1 MIVNFNEDYLRDLY
15 RSGKSDKKH
24 RFQPQIVRKY
34 IRVIDLMIS
43 EDNVQGLWKYN
54 SLNYERLEGNKEG
67 LSSVRVND
75 QYRIEFEEEFED
87 GQTIATICNITELSN
102 HINEIVMSNNK
113 KTIKEMRANDMTPF
127 FPTHPGDVLKNEI
140 EYRGISQRQLA
151 EEMGIAYSAMNEIL
165 NARRPVTE
173 KTALLF
179 EAALGVNAEPLLKM
193 QMRYNLQSTKN
204 DSTFMARLAK
214 VRRVAAAL

>member
-1 MIVNFNEDYLRDLY
+1 M
-15 RSGKSDKKH
+15 GG
-24 RFQPQIVRKY
+24 Y
-34 IRVIDLMIS
+34 I
-43 EDNVQGLWKYN
+43 
-54 SLNYERLEGNKEG
+54 
-67 LSSVRVND
+67 ND
-75 QYRIEFEEEFED
+75 
-87 GQTIATICNITELSN
+87 T
-102 HINEIVMSNNK
+102 VMSNDK
-113 KTIKEMRANDMTPF
+113 TTIKEMRANEMTPV
-127 FPTHPGDVLKNEI
+127 FPTHPGDVLKDEI

-151 EEMGIAYSAMNEIL
+151 EEMGIAYSALNEIL

>member
-1 MIVNFNEDYLRDLY
+1 M
-15 RSGKSDKKH
+15 KKGL
-24 RFQPQIVRKY
+24 KY
-34 IRVIDLMIS
+34 TLIS
-43 EDNVQGLWKYN
+43 LL
-54 SLNYERLEGNKEG
+54 SL
-67 LSSVRVND
+67 
-75 QYRIEFEEEFED
+75 QH
-87 GQTIATICNITELSN
+87 QTI
-102 HINEIVMSNNK
+102 INDTVMSNDK
-113 KTIKEMRANDMTPF
+113 KTIKGMRANEMTPA
-127 FPTHPGDVLKNEI
+127 FPTHPGDVLKDEI

-151 EEMGIAYSAMNEIL
+151 EEMGIAYSALNEIL